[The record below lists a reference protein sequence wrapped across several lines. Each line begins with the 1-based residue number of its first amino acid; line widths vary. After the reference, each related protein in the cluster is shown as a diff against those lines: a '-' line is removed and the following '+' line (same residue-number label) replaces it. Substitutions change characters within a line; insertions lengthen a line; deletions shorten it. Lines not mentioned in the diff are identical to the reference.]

1 MAQDELKYENP
12 EETKDL
18 TEWSN
23 EPTVADLRSDLESA
37 KSAHSGQMTKITHW
51 LNQLN
56 VTGDAKPKK
65 TEGRSAVQPRLIR
78 KQAEWRYP
86 GLTEPFLST
95 EELFK
100 AEPRS
105 WEDKKAAIQNQ
116 TLLNYQ
122 FNIKINKVRFIDNY
136 VRAAVNEGTVIC
148 RVGWI
153 TKSHMETQRVPVYSY
168 YAIQIPE
175 QEIGRAHV

>member
-1 MAQDELKYENP
+1 MLNLK
-12 EETKDL
+12 TD
-18 TEWSN
+18 
-23 EPTVADLRSDLESA
+23 
-37 KSAHSGQMTKITHW
+37 
-51 LNQLN
+51 
-56 VTGDAKPKK
+56 
-65 TEGRSAVQPRLIR
+65 GRSAVQPRLIR

-136 VRAAVNEGTVIC
+136 VHAAVNEGTVIC

-153 TKSHMETQRVPVYSY
+153 TNHIRKLKEFLC
-168 YAIQIPE
+168 IPTM
-175 QEIGRAHV
+175 QFRFQNKHKHCNKQCR